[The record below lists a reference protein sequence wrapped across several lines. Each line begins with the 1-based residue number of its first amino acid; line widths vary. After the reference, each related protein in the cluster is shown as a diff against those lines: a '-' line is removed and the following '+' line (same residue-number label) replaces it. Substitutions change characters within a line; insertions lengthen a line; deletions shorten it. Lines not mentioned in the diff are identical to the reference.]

1 MSDNLPNLD
10 SEYVIPKEKIDYFW
24 ENGFVV
30 LKNVLSKEEI
40 EIYRN
45 EIKITANERNKNND
59 KTFGGAFSQAINIR
73 FDSKGVEQF
82 CLSKRLGKIA
92 ADLTKVNA
100 TRIFHE
106 QALFKSPGD
115 TKTYWHQDQY
125 FWPLDTN
132 LHIGMWM
139 PLTDLTK
146 DMGLMRFVKK
156 SHKIGET
163 KGVSISYESGSY
175 YDDLIEKEK
184 MEVFELDAI
193 EAGDCTF
200 HFGWTI
206 HGAGVNTSNKLRE
219 AMVVTYFP
227 DGTRVGKLDNE
238 ARVHDAKVFLEGK
251 KEGEIANNSINTI
264 VYKNNGTY

>member
-1 MSDNLPNLD
+1 MNSNLPNVD
-10 SEYVIPKEKIDYFW
+10 SPYYLKNEKIDYFW
-24 ENGFVV
+24 NNGFVH
-30 LKNVLSKEEI
+30 LKNVFSKEEV
-40 EIYRN
+40 EIYR
-45 EIKITANERNKNND
+45 
-59 KTFGGAFSQAINIR
+59 QAIKRVTENRIKNQDKSYGNAFYQALNIR

-146 DMGLMRFVKK
+146 DMGLMRFVKN
-156 SHKIGET
+156 SHLMG
-163 KGVSISYESGSY
+163 
-175 YDDLIEKEK
+175 DLIGNDISTKSENHFDNIIKK
-184 MEVFELDAI
+184 NNLEVHEMNNYN
-193 EAGDCTF
+193 AGDCTF

-206 HGAGVNTSNKLRE
+206 HGAGVNTSNKIRE
-219 AMVVTYFP
+219 AMVITYYA
-227 DGTRVGKLDNE
+227 DGSRVGKLDTKI
-238 ARVHDAKVFLEGK
+238 RKVNAELFLGNK
-251 KEGEIANNSINTI
+251 KEGEIADHPMNTI
-264 VYKNNGTY
+264 VYKKIFK

>member
-1 MSDNLPNLD
+1 MNSNLPNVD
-10 SEYVIPKEKIDYFW
+10 SPYDLKNEKIDYFW

-59 KTFGGAFSQAINIR
+59 KTFGGAFSQATNIR

-92 ADLTKVNA
+92 ADLMKVNA
-100 TRIFHE
+100 VRIFHE
-106 QALFKSPGD
+106 QAIFKHPGD
-115 TKTYWHQDQY
+115 TKSYWHQDKY

-146 DMGLMRFVKK
+146 DMGLMRFVKR

-206 HGAGVNTSNKLRE
+206 HGAGVNISNKLRE
-219 AMVVTYFP
+219 AMVVTYYAN
-227 DGTRVGKLDNE
+227 GSRVGKLDTKLMKDVAE
-238 ARVHDAKVFLEGK
+238 EFLGGK
-251 KEGEIANNSINTI
+251 KEGEVADHPINTI
-264 VYKNNGTY
+264 VYKK